1 MAAVKKFFAGRGLG
15 YWLSLAALVLGFVA
29 LGLYY
34 NNGINEFTTK
44 LNGSVIAG
52 IWAAAALCVVALAVD
67 IKPLRYISY
76 FLYLYAFMG
85 FIYSQ
90 VNYIANVFVAIDGN
104 TFTAGFIATAVCLVL
119 AFGIR
124 LAAAITTNVA
134 PWKKGGAAPAEAEEE
149 VMKDD

>member
-1 MAAVKKFFAGRGLG
+1 MQRV
-15 YWLSLAALVLGFVA
+15 
-29 LGLYY
+29 
-34 NNGINEFTTK
+34 
-44 LNGSVIAG
+44 SVICVGKLKERFYIEAAG
-52 IWAAAALCVVALAVD
+52 EYGKRLSRFCALDIRELPERATLLEEASDILRAAKGHVVALAVD

-119 AFGIR
+119 AFGIM

-149 VMKDD
+149 VMRDD